1 MAYQFRLTHR
11 SLTGEIKRQS
21 ITDFLSLQYSK
32 KARDV
37 GYLTFSLNGDHPT
50 LDNLK
55 DFDQFEVWWRNAE
68 LGVDWHRDFISIFR
82 EPDWRDD
89 AEDQSVFETTCAGE
103 KSILGWRQIGWKSG
117 IDERSKFS
125 GVVAET
131 AMKSLVTYNCTAAA
145 SVANGRL
152 REGDLAA
159 SMGITIQ
166 VAPDKGSGNPI
177 SRSFA
182 NGNLLRILQETL
194 QPTAGGDFS
203 LTRVAPSVW
212 EFEFHPGQLG
222 ENKSVGDDKVVFSK
236 SRGNM
241 INVRYVI
248 RRSDATTV
256 AIVGGQ
262 NQGDERDY
270 EIVTSPDFAAVGNDI
285 EMYVD
290 ARNEADAADLV
301 QAGEAALYAKRAV
314 KDMSFDVRQTPTT
327 FYGPPVAGKRTYQ
340 VGDLVAA
347 EHRDDEQVRFIAGVH
362 VAVNVPGSESPVVI
376 KVATEDVV

>member
-11 SLTGEIKRQS
+11 SLIGEIKRQS

-32 KARDV
+32 QARGV
-37 GYLTFSLNGDHPT
+37 GYLTFELNGDHSA
-50 LDNLK
+50 LDNLA

-68 LGVDWHRDFISIFR
+68 LGVDWHLDFIGIFR
-82 EPDWRDD
+82 EPDWRDNE
-89 AEDQSVFETTCAGE
+89 EDQSVFETTCAGE
-103 KSILGWRQIGWKSG
+103 KSILGWRQIAWPSG
-117 IDERSKFS
+117 VADRSKFS
-125 GVVAET
+125 GVPAET
-131 AMKSLVTYNCTAAA
+131 AMKSLITYNCTAEA

-152 REGDLAA
+152 RAGDLAA

-166 VAPDKGSGNPI
+166 VAADKGSGNLI
-177 SRSFA
+177 TRSFA
-182 NGNLLRILQETL
+182 NGNLLRVLQETI

-203 LTRVAPSVW
+203 LTRIAPAVW

-248 RRSDATTV
+248 RRSDTATV
-256 AIVGGQ
+256 VIVGGK
-262 NQGDERDY
+262 GEEEDRAYEVVVSDDY
-270 EIVTSPDFAAVGNDI
+270 AIGNDI
-285 EMYVD
+285 ETFVD
-290 ARNEADAADLV
+290 ARNEDDADLA
-301 QAGEAALYAKRAV
+301 QAGEAALYTKRAV
-314 KDMSFDVRQTPTT
+314 KDLSFDVRQTPTT
-327 FYGPPVAGKRTYQ
+327 FYGPPTPGKRTYQ

-347 EHRDDEQVRFIAGVH
+347 EHRDDELVRLISSVH

-376 KVATEDVV
+376 KVTTEDV